1 MISLNV
7 NNLDII
13 LIFWFNFFL
22 WEIFHDKETLRV
34 MGPR

>member
-1 MISLNV
+1 MVSLHV

-22 WEIFHDKETLRV
+22 REIFHDKETLRV